1 MLTLKQMKEIIAR
14 GESVMYKG
22 TVISNENPEDLP
34 TEAELALE
42 SGSTTVIADTKKT
55 LEAELTR
62 LQQQLKLVSEN
73 STAVASEDAN
83 DAEGKKGRKVSV

>member
-14 GESVMYKG
+14 GEAVMYKG
-22 TVISNENPEDLP
+22 TVISRENPEDLP

-42 SGSTTVIADTKKT
+42 SGSTSVIADTKKT
-55 LEAELTR
+55 LEAELER

-73 STAVASEDAN
+73 STAVASDDAIE
-83 DAEGKKGRKVSV
+83 AEGKKGRKSLV